1 MTNPLIAIPDARG
14 VIRVV
19 CGGKEFEIQ
28 IAVPVGAG
36 AGTAPIDLVPATPDP
51 DLGSIF
57 DKPGTYL
64 RVDGTDKDRMTVARL
79 VREMLENVDAN
90 ELRAVVLTTDKLNF
104 QEINQLRDQI
114 AGLRSELPIAVD
126 FGGLLKP

>member
-19 CGGKEFEIQ
+19 CGGDEYEIQ
-28 IAVPVGAG
+28 IAVPIGAG
-36 AGTAPIDLVPATPDP
+36 AGTTPIDLVPATPDP

-64 RVDGTDKDRMTVARL
+64 RVDGIGKDKMAVVRLVQEMLDSADTDK
-79 VREMLENVDAN
+79 
-90 ELRAVVLTTDKLNF
+90 LRAVVLTTDKLNF
-104 QEINQLRDQI
+104 QDVTQLRDEI
-114 AGLRSELPIAVD
+114 AKLGSEVPIAVD
-126 FGGLLKP
+126 FGGAFKP